1 MPRLMVC
8 AGEPS
13 GDLHGARLVKE
24 CLQLCP
30 DLEVDAIGG
39 SHLAESGARLRADRT
54 DKAVMGWLP
63 VLAQLGSII
72 DHSASFVEE
81 MMESPPD
88 HLVVIDY
95 PGLHSNLASM
105 ARRSGIPVTY
115 YICPQ
120 VWAWAP
126 WRMKRI
132 AQCADQLLVVIPF
145 EEQLYSPYHP
155 RVIHVG
161 NPVFD
166 HLADG
171 GPAPEI
177 PGASGDPILALLP
190 GSRRQE
196 LIHGLPALV
205 GAACELKAER
215 PDLEIWVSCQREEL
229 RPIVEEIIGDRKGFH
244 IHSGEARALQSRA
257 RLAIVCSGTATLETA
272 WHGVPMVVAYPAND
286 LQKSLFSLLSVA
298 PYFSLVNL
306 FAGEE
311 IVPERL
317 VDPGDG
323 GAVARLARPLLDD
336 SVASLQVSRLERLKS
351 EKFHPGA
358 SLRAARSVLR
368 QIPGSGVSLI

>member
-1 MPRLMVC
+1 MVC

-13 GDLHGARLVKE
+13 GDLHGARLVRE
-24 CLQLCP
+24 CLSLCP
-30 DLEVDAIGG
+30 ELQVDAIGG
-39 SHLAESGARLRADRT
+39 AHLAKSGARMRADRT

-63 VLAQLGSII
+63 VLSQLGSII
-72 DHSASFVEE
+72 DHSAQFVEE
-81 MMESPPD
+81 LLTSPPD

-95 PGLHSNLASM
+95 PGLHSNLAAM
-105 ARRSGIPVTY
+105 ARDLKIPVTY

-132 AQCADQLLVVIPF
+132 ARCADQLLVVIPF
-145 EEQLYSPYHP
+145 EEQLYSRYHP

-166 HLADG
+166 HLADV

-177 PGASGDPILALLP
+177 PGASGDPVLALLP

-196 LIHGLPALV
+196 LIQGLPALV
-205 GAACELKAER
+205 SAACELKSEK

-229 RPIVEEIIGDRKGFH
+229 RPIVNDIIGDRSGIR
-244 IHSGEARALQSRA
+244 IHTGEARALQSRA

-286 LQKSLFSLLSVA
+286 LQKSLYSLLGVA
-298 PYFSLVNL
+298 PFFSLVNL

-323 GAVARLARPLLDD
+323 AAVARLARPLLDD
-336 SVASLQVSRLERLKS
+336 ATARQQVDRLQKLKRER
-351 EKFHPGA
+351 FHPGA
-358 SLRAARSVLR
+358 SQRAARSVLQ

>member
-13 GDLHGARLVKE
+13 GDLHGARLVQE
-24 CLQLCP
+24 CLALCP
-30 DLEVDAIGG
+30 DLQVDAIGG
-39 SHLAESGARLRADRT
+39 SHLAQSGARMRADRT

-63 VLAQLGSII
+63 VLAQLGSIV
-72 DHSASFVEE
+72 DHSARFVEE
-81 MMESPPD
+81 LLASPPD

-95 PGLHSNLASM
+95 PGLHSNLAAM
-105 ARRSGIPVTY
+105 ARQLGIPVTY

-132 AQCADQLLVVIPF
+132 ARSADQLLVVIPF
-145 EEQLYSPYHP
+145 EEQLYADYHP

-166 HLADG
+166 HLSDAS
-171 GPAPEI
+171 PAPEI
-177 PGASGDPILALLP
+177 PGASGNPILALLP

-205 GAACELKAER
+205 SAACELKAEK

-229 RPIVEEIIGDRKGFH
+229 RPIVQEIIGDRQGIH
-244 IHSGEARALQSRA
+244 IHGGEARALQSRA

-286 LQKSLFSLLSVA
+286 LQRSLYSLLGVA
-298 PYFSLVNL
+298 PFFSLVNL

-323 GAVARLARPLLDD
+323 AAVARLARPLLDD
-336 SVASLQVSRLERLKS
+336 AAAERQVNRLQQLKRER
-351 EKFHPGA
+351 FHPGA
-358 SLRAARSVLR
+358 SQRAAQSVLQ

>member
-1 MPRLMVC
+1 MPKLLVC

-13 GDLHGARLVKE
+13 GDLHGARLVRE
-24 CLQLCP
+24 CLSLCP

-39 SHLAESGARLRADRT
+39 AHLAQSGARLRADRT

-63 VLAQLGSII
+63 VLSQFSSIV

-81 MMESPPD
+81 LLSSPPD

-95 PGLHSNLASM
+95 PGLHGNLAAM
-105 ARRSGIPVTY
+105 ARRLGIPVTY

-132 AQCADQLLVVIPF
+132 ARCADQLLVVIPF
-145 EEQLYSPYHP
+145 EEQLYSRYHSK
-155 RVIHVG
+155 VVHVG

-166 HLADG
+166 HLSDA

-177 PGASGDPILALLP
+177 EGASGAPILALLP

-196 LIHGLPALV
+196 LINGLPALV
-205 GAACELKAER
+205 RAARELKLES

-229 RPIVEEIIGDRKGFH
+229 RSIVTDIIGDAGDVK
-244 IHSGEARALQSRA
+244 IYSGEARALQSRA

-286 LQKSLFSLLSVA
+286 LQRSMFSLLGVA
-298 PYFSLVNL
+298 PFFSLVNL
-306 FAGEE
+306 FAGEAV
-311 IVPERL
+311 VPERL
-317 VDPGDG
+317 VEPGDG
-323 GAVARLARPLLDD
+323 AAIARLARPLLDD
-336 SVASLQVSRLERLKS
+336 GEASQQVSRLQALK
-351 EKFHPGA
+351 EELFHPGA
-358 SLRAARSVLR
+358 SARAARSVLQ
-368 QIPGSGVSLI
+368 QIPDSGVSLI